1 MHTPLH
7 PRLPG
12 EYQTAA
18 VQFERFDSD
27 ASNRGLANYEKS
39 ISAPSEVRTPPLSA
53 RVKKRNNFACFGITD
68 CGPVAFQGITHIAT
82 ERQICKI
89 VTATF
94 ATRDNMVHS
103 ECFTRDTLLR
113 LAILATA
120 TGTAADVLGEAI
132 ANWGH
137 HNACIAAAR
146 FTINCS

>member
-1 MHTPLH
+1 MLYP
-7 PRLPG
+7 
-12 EYQTAA
+12 
-18 VQFERFDSD
+18 
-27 ASNRGLANYEKS
+27 
-39 ISAPSEVRTPPLSA
+39 
-53 RVKKRNNFACFGITD
+53 
-68 CGPVAFQGITHIAT
+68 HIAT

-94 ATRDNMVHS
+94 GLRDNMVHS

-120 TGTAADVLGEAI
+120 TGTAADTLGEAI